1 MFTTLP
7 LSLKIVIN
15 KLTSNAPGI
24 VVLYQSSGNGRDY
37 LTDVG
42 KAQFGWGIELRDT
55 QYGFVLP
62 PEQILPSGIEV
73 WEGLKYAW
81 SQF

>member
-1 MFTTLP
+1 MELYGPRFTNLACC
-7 LSLKIVIN
+7 LL
-15 KLTSNAPGI
+15 AA

-81 SQF
+81 AQF

>member
-1 MFTTLP
+1 MR
-7 LSLKIVIN
+7 SRRKIRLVIELN
-15 KLTSNAPGI
+15 TNLGRSAA

-55 QYGFVLP
+55 KYGFVLP
-62 PEQILPSGIEV
+62 PEQILPSGIEI

-81 SQF
+81 SKF